1 MPTLLMLGDRDVLT
15 VEHAVAMLRA
25 IPHAELAVI
34 PGASHAL
41 LFEKPDL
48 ANRLILDFLSEGLR
62 RS

>member
-1 MPTLLMLGDRDVLT
+1 MLRDHDVLT

-41 LFEKPDL
+41 LFEQPDL
-48 ANRLILDFLSEGLR
+48 ANSLMLDFPPKA
-62 RS
+62 